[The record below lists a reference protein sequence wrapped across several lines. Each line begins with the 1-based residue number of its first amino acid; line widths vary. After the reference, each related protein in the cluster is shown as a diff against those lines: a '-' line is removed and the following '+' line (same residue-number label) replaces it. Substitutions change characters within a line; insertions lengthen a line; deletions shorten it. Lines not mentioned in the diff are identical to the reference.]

1 MKFWVF
7 WALYQNFRE
16 KFRFWAKLENAISNF
31 IFSFISAL
39 PADLTPSSGLRF
51 GTRRETYLEFNKKL
65 RIKRRANFGVEFKTN
80 ERNGIIFYIGDDKN
94 NDFITLFVKNGLVST
109 KFSVNT
115 IMGINRIGRLFFN

>member
-1 MKFWVF
+1 MVSLQQFCLKIQ
-7 WALYQNFRE
+7 LDSDNFPGPLSLIHME
-16 KFRFWAKLENAISNF
+16 HPYF
-31 IFSFISAL
+31 ITFVIYFSAL

-94 NDFITLFVKNGLVST
+94 NDFITLFVKNGLVS
-109 KFSVNT
+109 KT
-115 IMGINRIGRLFFN
+115 I